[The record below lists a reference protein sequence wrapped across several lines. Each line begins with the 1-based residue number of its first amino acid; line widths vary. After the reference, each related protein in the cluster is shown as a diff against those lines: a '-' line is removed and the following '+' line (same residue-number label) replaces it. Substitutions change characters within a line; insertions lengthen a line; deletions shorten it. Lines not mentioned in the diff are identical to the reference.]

1 MSRKA
6 VWSSSL
12 RVDNV
17 IVVLTKAS
25 LKALLEGKDSQIS
38 ALEAE
43 LHRYEARLAEMDAER
58 RSLLELL
65 LEKRVGVSS
74 KEDSAIGEPEPSH
87 EERQARVRREVEQA
101 ELDQCARQFLR
112 DPMYAET
119 IILHAQ
125 QGSIDDLQIVQRA
138 MEFKSHFEQE
148 GSSVS

>member
-1 MSRKA
+1 
-6 VWSSSL
+6 
-12 RVDNV
+12 V

-25 LKALLEGKDSQIS
+25 MKALLEGKEWQIK

-43 LHRYEARLAEMDAER
+43 LGRYEARLAEVDSER
-58 RSLLELL
+58 RALLELL
-65 LEKRVGVSS
+65 LEKRVGGSS
-74 KEDSAIGEPEPSH
+74 KEEPAVGEPEPSQ
-87 EERQARVRREVEQA
+87 EERQARLRREVEQA

-138 MEFKSHFEQE
+138 MEFKAQFEQE